1 MEQNFPVEQTRQKN
15 NLLHLKVSATT
26 ELNTLNR
33 LQAGKRLEQKSS
45 IQCFQNFLTNSSVG
59 FFA

>member
-26 ELNTLNR
+26 ELNTLNP

-45 IQCFQNFLTNSSVG
+45 TNVSKT
-59 FFA
+59 F